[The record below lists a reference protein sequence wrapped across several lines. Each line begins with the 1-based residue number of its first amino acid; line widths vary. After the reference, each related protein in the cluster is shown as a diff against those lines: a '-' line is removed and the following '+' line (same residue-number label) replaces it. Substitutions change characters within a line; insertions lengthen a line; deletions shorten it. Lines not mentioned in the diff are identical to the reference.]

1 MVGVP
6 CVTVTLNVVSSSR
19 STVRAMA
26 MSQYSSGELLMWL
39 RGLQPVLPASPQK
52 PSTADRDGVP
62 LNPPRGGFQVDHRK
76 PELPIRIGDVAR
88 VAPAHRE
95 ILDAEQHPPVHR
107 CAGMGTEAV
116 GMALKYADAFVL
128 DQRLGRKAAMHRDL
142 VPVTD
147 IK

>member
-1 MVGVP
+1 MLFFVVHRLGDLRKSAREVSASRLFCFTAGFSGSPTGLSFRRVGPAQLLCISRLVGVP

-76 PELPIRIGDVAR
+76 PELPIRIGDVTR
-88 VAPAHRE
+88 LAPAHGE
-95 ILDAEQHPPVHR
+95 
-107 CAGMGTEAV
+107 
-116 GMALKYADAFVL
+116 
-128 DQRLGRKAAMHRDL
+128 
-142 VPVTD
+142 
-147 IK
+147 